1 MKQPLNIANRLTLL
15 RVLMVPLYVY
25 FYLDSHLI
33 PAPYNQIVALV
44 IFVVACFTDYLDGHL
59 ARARHLVSNF
69 GKFMDPLADKL
80 LICSA
85 LICFVESGE
94 MAAWVVVIL
103 IGREFIISGFRL
115 VAATEGVV
123 IAADIWGKSKTV
135 VQMIAVIMLLVPYEA
150 QWFYVMQQ
158 VMVYASAVL
167 TVISVVNYMKNNWQ
181 VLQSQ

>member
-1 MKQPLNIANRLTLL
+1 M
-15 RVLMVPLYVY
+15 
-25 FYLDSHLI
+25 
-33 PAPYNQIVALV
+33 
-44 IFVVACFTDYLDGHL
+44 

-158 VMVYASAVL
+158 VMVYASVVL

>member
-1 MKQPLNIANRLTLL
+1 
-15 RVLMVPLYVY
+15 
-25 FYLDSHLI
+25 
-33 PAPYNQIVALV
+33 
-44 IFVVACFTDYLDGHL
+44 
-59 ARARHLVSNF
+59 
-69 GKFMDPLADKL
+69 
-80 LICSA
+80 
-85 LICFVESGE
+85 

-158 VMVYASAVL
+158 VMVYASVVL
-167 TVISVVNYMKNNWQ
+167 TVITQRSTVEE
-181 VLQSQ
+181 